1 MRDLTSKA
9 ATLIEAMPYIQDF
22 RDEIVVVKFGGSAM
36 EDPVL
41 VEQVLRDIIFMEC
54 VGMKP
59 VIVHG
64 GGKAINARME
74 REGIPVRKVAGMRV
88 TCEHTV
94 RIVDEELHELNG
106 QVLDLL
112 TKNKARARR
121 ISGKDILTAEK
132 MIVTDPVTGKTADV
146 GFVGDVTHV
155 YTKPILEVLQREAI
169 PVICPLAVDAK
180 GQVFNINA
188 DIAAAKIA
196 KALKARKLVF
206 LSDVPGML
214 RNPKDESTLI
224 STIRIGEVDG
234 YIADGTISGGM
245 LPKVQSAVD
254 ALQAGCRKVHMID
267 GRLPHSLLLE
277 FFTDKGVGTEII
289 H

>member
-64 GGKAINARME
+64 GGKAIHARME

-146 GFVGDVTHV
+146 GFVGDDGQPATS
-155 YTKPILEVLQREAI
+155 T
-169 PVICPLAVDAK
+169 AV
-180 GQVFNINA
+180 
-188 DIAAAKIA
+188 
-196 KALKARKLVF
+196 ALKPTA
-206 LSDVPGML
+206 
-214 RNPKDESTLI
+214 
-224 STIRIGEVDG
+224 
-234 YIADGTISGGM
+234 ADT
-245 LPKVQSAVD
+245 
-254 ALQAGCRKVHMID
+254 R
-267 GRLPHSLLLE
+267 RR
-277 FFTDKGVGTEII
+277 
-289 H
+289 